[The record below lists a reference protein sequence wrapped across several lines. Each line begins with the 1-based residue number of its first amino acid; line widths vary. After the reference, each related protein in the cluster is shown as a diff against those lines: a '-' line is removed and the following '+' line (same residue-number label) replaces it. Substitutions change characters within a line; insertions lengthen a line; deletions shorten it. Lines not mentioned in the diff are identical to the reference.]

1 MRFMPSFSYIARN
14 AAGGQVTGT
23 MQADTQSAAVRSLTD
38 RRLFPVQVRPEG
50 GAGAATVSSKS
61 PAAPAGSASF
71 VDSVLAQF
79 DQLTSGGSAKPQA
92 ATARVKRRDVGVWY
106 GQLADLLNAGVPM
119 LRSLDTLARATRTT
133 RMGPIVAKT
142 RDAVSQ
148 GATLADALA
157 LEPAIFPALHT
168 SMIKAGESGGFLE
181 EVLTNLAVFIER
193 QDELASKVRGALI
206 YPALLTTVGA
216 AVLLIALTML
226 VPKFKPL
233 FQNIPLPAPTVILFA
248 MSDLVMK
255 QWPFVLAGMAMI
267 GMFLYSATR
276 SEQGRQAFDRYRFKI
291 PVAGHAI
298 KMTCLTRF
306 CRILGTLLA
315 NGVPILASLGIAR
328 GAAGSVLLA
337 EAIDS
342 ASESVRAGQPLAQP
356 LRDSELFP
364 TEIIEMIAVAEESN
378 QLEKVLVQIADTVE
392 RRTNRQVDDAVRL
405 IEPLILIILASVI
418 GFIAMGLLYPIFTM
432 SQTLK

>member
-1 MRFMPSFSYIARN
+1 MPNFSYIARN
-14 AAGGQVTGT
+14 TSGAQVTGT
-23 MQADTQSAAVRSLTD
+23 MQADTMSAAVRSLTD

-50 GAGAATVSSKS
+50 GVAPAAKSGTAANTTGASGSFLDKLASMTGGSGAA
-61 PAAPAGSASF
+61 PRAAS
-71 VDSVLAQF
+71 
-79 DQLTSGGSAKPQA
+79 
-92 ATARVKRRDVGVWY
+92 VKRRDVGVWY
-106 GQLADLLNAGVPM
+106 GQLADLLGAGVPM
-119 LRSLDTLARATRTT
+119 LRALDTLSRATSTT
-133 RMGPIVAKT
+133 KMGPIVARA
-142 RDAVSQ
+142 RDAVAQ
-148 GATLADALA
+148 GSTLADALA
-157 LEPAIFPALHT
+157 LEPKVFPSLHT
-168 SMIKAGESGGFLE
+168 SMVKAGESGGFLE

-216 AVLLIALTML
+216 GVLVIALTML

-255 QWPFVLAGMAMI
+255 QWPFVFLGAALVGLL
-267 GMFLYSATR
+267 LYSATR

-291 PVAGHAI
+291 PVAGHAL

-315 NGVPILASLGIAR
+315 NGVPILGSLAISR
-328 GAAGSVLLA
+328 DAAGSVLLS
-337 EAIDS
+337 EAIDK
-342 ASESVRAGQPLAQP
+342 ATEAVRAGQPLAQP
-356 LRDSELFP
+356 LRDSNLFP
-364 TEIIEMIAVAEESN
+364 TEIMEMIAVAEESN

-405 IEPLILIILASVI
+405 IEPMILIILASVI